1 MSHVSLI
8 IPDTD
13 EIVASLDTRYLPLPL
28 SHTKYYRES
37 SRRWY
42 FKDYL
47 SSHPDPESLLAP
59 SINEGE
65 SDDEDADDLDVTDNN
80 NAAGGEGEVVVEEQV
95 AEVTG
100 NGAEPKPTY
109 RTTVQPHP
117 PVRVNI
123 RNRLTSWELDL
134 RGRKSN
140 LYSVLLG
147 ISAGN
152 ASVDQIESIEFRI
165 FKKNEYSEDFSTPSE
180 FFNKQDIRDLV
191 TGTGLAR
198 WKLHNQFKKEDLDSV
213 VVELE
218 IRTTQNNNDDSDN
231 DDNSLVDP
239 GFFELHYME
248 LVKEPIECTSFSAH
262 DPSLKVHKPYVWSIN
277 VNYSDELSED
287 LSPTM
292 EIVTYA
298 ISGDGSHVATVAGID
313 QHVFLDVWDLRNPH
327 EFHTSHSNST
337 IQHHHHSSNTSVDKI
352 ENAADK
358 HSISSHPSKDPP
370 VLLSDSTTPAN
381 PVLKPFSPRC
391 SARVSAIELP
401 VTYNGRQVGVS
412 LSWDASMV
420 AILDATTLST
430 HEDSHTQSSFA
441 VFDHI
446 CGPHSTIDE
455 KGKVTPFAAT
465 VLRSS
470 EQHLDLAATDGRLKN
485 FFGYGKFHISAL
497 ENQDIKDELFVT
509 CNEQEVN
516 VYGVYPKWR
525 HIHTVRLDRPQDT
538 LLDLNVPCMR
548 LIDTLRGRNFVWDVR
563 NDDGIAVYDVEDG
576 SVISFSLK
584 HRLHP
589 NDLWFREKTP
599 FCLSNDGSVL
609 ALYQER
615 VISTHWVG
623 SGTLRGKFL
632 LPDRYKI
639 PDDIQFI
646 RGDTHLLI
654 RVETRNEDL
663 GRGLLGLIVRVED
676 MALVDSFSL
685 PGKYLALPATSA
697 RSGSTGGSQDL
708 LTAHQSTLDL
718 IRLED
723 RIAKSWS
730 NPKPKCDDGCRAKLS
745 PIKSDDK
752 EEIVSPSGIR
762 FMIETCMETLVKLT
776 NEIQLTSVII
786 SASFKNG
793 EPVEKLVMPELE
805 RRSWGGSYV
814 EKFFLDC
821 GTRLVIISRELFTLW
836 SLPTTLEG
844 NLKLLMAVH
853 APDGAW
859 RCCPHQQLFSAEL
872 YMCISADGSPVVNEI
887 PRVGAVFTRESAES
901 FLMGIPTLADLYKQ
915 GDETFRR
922 EILRYVGKHLNTH
935 PVPEDPNKSILPYIC
950 ERWSL
955 ENHDTLQPFVADL
968 LDSPFGRWV
977 PKQDFDR
984 QSNPLEMMLEKA
996 KTQPQAIAMVETLID
1011 YCIRQARAE
1020 DDAHF
1025 LVPVLNSLPI
1035 LSDPSHPH
1043 QELAQRTLRRLA
1055 YIPVKSRSLII
1066 DHHQTTYPLEFRW
1079 KFWTQ
1084 NTRPL
1089 YKCKSP
1095 VVQMTRDQVVDPIN
1109 GNFSADFYVTS
1120 DDLLWSLRKD
1130 RDAEV
1135 KSAHR
1140 PLVKAVRPNGV
1151 LSWIKAVV
1159 FMMWYKRKLWSTSAI
1174 DVHPYAPQ
1182 ALDHPAI
1189 SAIVE
1194 YKWNKIGYK
1203 YWLMRFIFQCLY
1215 YILVLTT
1222 VFLQV
1227 YNDQGNRMA
1236 GLFVAIVA
1244 FAGIFLWLEL
1254 IQMIRDKKNYLSSIY
1269 NFVDLVVFGLPLAG
1283 SINQLCIIYGNT
1295 PPGGN
1300 PALLSFS
1307 VLFVFLHFLFELRVN
1322 KSVCHFVTII
1332 IQIFEKIKVFFFIFA
1347 GGILAFTIAI
1357 LHLLR
1362 SPANSSP
1369 SCTGDACE
1377 QIDFPLNFL
1386 RAMSATYF
1394 FMGGIYD
1401 PISPLFNTDRVAFH
1415 LMMIV
1420 FFFFTVILMLNVLIS
1435 LISLAFSDGDET
1447 WRLTWIENRLRYV
1460 ESAENMS
1467 YHIPGFRER
1476 HNWFPKEIYYSATPQ
1491 QVRDYNK
1498 VSESLD
1504 EQNSIVTVKETS
1516 PSSQAILGVGAG
1528 DDSMH
1533 VHSHTHSH
1541 SHSHSPEDGVV
1552 SEDKK
1557 EEEVVVQGHHGHQHH
1572 HDHHHHQ
1579 HASGSSTTASATPSF
1594 GGAGVAVS
1602 GIVSEVAQLK
1612 YQLQES
1618 QGQMLSLLQQLTKQQ
1633 EQNVVQQTQL
1643 REQQQLFASQ
1653 LGELQGHILTLL
1665 KTGP

>member
-28 SHTKYYRES
+28 SHTKYYSES

-47 SSHPDPESLLAP
+47 ASTPDPESLLAP
-59 SINEGE
+59 SINEGDSE
-65 SDDEDADDLDVTDNN
+65 DEDADDLDVVDNN
-80 NAAGGEGEVVVEEQV
+80 NNGGEGAVEGGEEVVQEAMETTEN
-95 AEVTG
+95 A
-100 NGAEPKPTY
+100 AEPKPTY
-109 RTTVQPHP
+109 RTTVQPQP
-117 PVRVNI
+117 PVRVSI
-123 RNRLTSWELDL
+123 RKRVTSWELDL
-134 RGRKSN
+134 RGRRSS
-140 LYSVLLG
+140 LFSVILG

-152 ASVDQIESIEFRI
+152 ANIDQIESIEFRI
-165 FKKNEYSEDFSTPSE
+165 FKKNEHSEDFSNPSE
-180 FFNKQDIRDLV
+180 FFNKQDVKDLF

-198 WKLHNQFKKEDLDSV
+198 WKLHNQFKKEDFDSV
-213 VVELE
+213 VVELGV
-218 IRTTQNNNDDSDN
+218 RTTQHDN
-231 DDNSLVDP
+231 DDGNDNDNNSLTDP

-262 DPSLKVHKPYVWSIN
+262 DPSLRVHKPYVWSIN

-287 LSPTM
+287 LSSTM

-298 ISGDGSHVATVAGID
+298 ISGDGTHVATVAAVD
-313 QHVFLDVWDLRNPH
+313 EHVFLDIWDLRNPH
-327 EFHTSHSNST
+327 ELHTGNSNSF
-337 IQHHHHSSNTSVDKI
+337 IQHHHHHSSTSIDETEK
-352 ENAADK
+352 ADK
-358 HSISSHPSKDPP
+358 NSISSHPSKDPP
-370 VLLSDSTTPAN
+370 VLLPDTNPIN
-381 PVLKPFSPRC
+381 PVSTPFNPRC

-420 AILDATTLST
+420 ALLDATTIST
-430 HEDSHTQSSFA
+430 TWDSHTQSSFA
-441 VFDHI
+441 IFDHI

-455 KGKVTPFAAT
+455 KGNITPFTAT

-470 EQHLDLAATDGRLKN
+470 EQHLDLSATDGRLKN

-538 LLDLNVPCMR
+538 MLDLKLPCMR
-548 LIDTLRGRNFVWDVR
+548 LIDTLRGRSFVWDIR
-563 NDDGIAVYDVEDG
+563 NDDGVSVYDVEDG

-589 NDLWFREKTP
+589 KELWFHEETP
-599 FCLSNDGSVL
+599 FCLSSDGAVL

-632 LPDRYKI
+632 LPERYTV
-639 PDDIQFI
+639 PNNIQFI

-654 RVETRNEDL
+654 RVEIRNEDL

-676 MALVDSFSL
+676 MAL
-685 PGKYLALPATSA
+685 
-697 RSGSTGGSQDL
+697 
-708 LTAHQSTLDL
+708 
-718 IRLED
+718 
-723 RIAKSWS
+723 
-730 NPKPKCDDGCRAKLS
+730 
-745 PIKSDDK
+745 SDDN
-752 EEIVSPSGIR
+752 EEVISPSGIR
-762 FMIETCMETLVKLT
+762 FKIETCIETLVKLT
-776 NEIQLTSVII
+776 NEVRLTSVVI

-805 RRSWGGSYV
+805 RLSWRGSYV

-836 SLPTTLEG
+836 SLPTTLED
-844 NLKLLMAVH
+844 NLKLLVATY

-859 RCCPHQQLFSAEL
+859 RCCPHQQLFSEEL
-872 YMCISADGSPVVNEI
+872 YMCINADGSSVLNEI
-887 PRVGAVFTRESAES
+887 PRAGAAFTPESAQG
-901 FLMGIPTLADLYKQ
+901 FLSGIPILAELYKQ

-935 PVPEDPNKSILPYIC
+935 PVPEDSNKSILPYIC
-950 ERWSL
+950 ERWDV
-955 ENHDTLQPFVADL
+955 ENHVILQLFVADL
-968 LDSPFGRWV
+968 LDSPYGRWV
-977 PKQDFDR
+977 PKQNFDR
-984 QSNPLEMMLEKA
+984 QSNPIEMMLIKA
-996 KTQPQAIAMVETLID
+996 KTQPQAVAMVETFID

-1025 LVPVLNSLPI
+1025 LVPVMSSLPL

-1084 NTRPL
+1084 NARPL
-1089 YKCKSP
+1089 YKCKNP
-1095 VVQMTRDQVVDPIN
+1095 VVQMTRNQVVDPIN
-1109 GNFSADFYVTS
+1109 ENFTADLYVTS

-1130 RDAEV
+1130 QSAEA
-1135 KSAHR
+1135 SSDHR
-1140 PLVKAVRPNGV
+1140 PLVKAVRPSGV
-1151 LSWIKAVV
+1151 MGWIKAIV
-1159 FMMWYKRKLWSTSAI
+1159 FMMWYKRKLWSTPAI
-1174 DVHPYAPQ
+1174 DVHPYTSQ

-1189 SAIVE
+1189 AAIVE
-1194 YKWNKIGYK
+1194 YKWNKVGYK

-1215 YILVLTT
+1215 YILVLVT

-1227 YNDQGNRMA
+1227 YSDQGNRMA

-1244 FAGIFLWLEL
+1244 LAGVFLWLEL
-1254 IQMIRDKKNYLSSIY
+1254 IQMIRDKKSYLSSIY

-1283 SINQLCIIYGNT
+1283 SINQLCIIWGDT
-1295 PPGGN
+1295 PPGGS

-1362 SPANSSP
+1362 SPATSSP
-1369 SCTGDACE
+1369 SCTGDACG
-1377 QIDFPLNFL
+1377 QIDFPSNFL

-1401 PISPLFNTDRVAFH
+1401 PISPLFNTDWVAFH

-1467 YHIPGFRER
+1467 YHIPGFRDS
-1476 HNWFPKEIYYSATPQ
+1476 HNWFPREIYYSATPQ

-1504 EQNSIVTVKETS
+1504 EQNSIVTIKETS

-1533 VHSHTHSH
+1533 MH
-1541 SHSHSPEDGVV
+1541 SHSHSPIAVVGEDT
-1552 SEDKK
+1552 K
-1557 EEEVVVQGHHGHQHH
+1557 EVVQQQQQHQHH
-1572 HDHHHHQ
+1572 Q
-1579 HASGSSTTASATPSF
+1579 HVSGSSATAAVGVSSSVSQPTVSL
-1594 GGAGVAVS
+1594 GGAGA
-1602 GIVSEVAQLK
+1602 VSEVAQLK
-1612 YQLQES
+1612 NQLQES
-1618 QGQMLSLLQQLTKQQ
+1618 QGQMLLLLQQLAKQQ
-1633 EQNVVQQTQL
+1633 EQNVAQQTQL
-1643 REQQQLFASQ
+1643 KEQQQLFATQ

-1665 KTGP
+1665 KAGP

>member
-28 SHTKYYRES
+28 SHTKYYSES

-47 SSHPDPESLLAP
+47 TSTPDPESLLAP
-59 SINEGE
+59 SINEGDSE
-65 SDDEDADDLDVTDNN
+65 DEDADDLDVVDNN
-80 NAAGGEGEVVVEEQV
+80 NNGSERAMEDGEEVVQ
-95 AEVTG
+95 EVMETTE
-100 NGAEPKPTY
+100 NAAEPKPTY
-109 RTTVQPHP
+109 RTTLQPQP
-117 PVRVNI
+117 PAKVNI
-123 RNRLTSWELDL
+123 RKRVTSWELDL
-134 RGRKSN
+134 RGRKSS
-140 LYSVLLG
+140 LFSVILG

-152 ASVDQIESIEFRI
+152 ANIDQIESIEFQI
-165 FKKNEYSEDFSTPSE
+165 FKKNKYNEDFSNPSE
-180 FFNKQDIRDLV
+180 FFNKQSVRDLF

-198 WKLHNQFKKEDLDSV
+198 WKLHSQFKKDDFDSV

-218 IRTTQNNNDDSDN
+218 VRTTQSDN
-231 DDNSLVDP
+231 DDDNDNDKNSLVDH

-262 DPSLKVHKPYVWSIN
+262 DPSLRIHRPYVWSIN

-298 ISGDGSHVATVAGID
+298 ISGDGTHVATVAAVD
-313 QHVFLDVWDLRNPH
+313 EHVFLDVWDLRNPN

-337 IQHHHHSSNTSVDKI
+337 IQHHHHHSNTSVDKI
-352 ENAADK
+352 EKADK
-358 HSISSHPSKDPP
+358 NSIASHPSKDQP
-370 VLLSDSTTPAN
+370 VLLPDTSPTNAIST
-381 PVLKPFSPRC
+381 PFSPRC

-420 AILDATTLST
+420 ALLDATTIST
-430 HEDSHTQSSFA
+430 TCDSHTQSSFA
-441 VFDHI
+441 IFDHI
-446 CGPHSTIDE
+446 CGPHSAIDE
-455 KGKVTPFAAT
+455 DGKTTPFTAT

-470 EQHLDLAATDGRLKN
+470 EQHLDLAAADGRLKN

-538 LLDLNVPCMR
+538 MLDLNLPCMR
-548 LIDTLRGRNFVWDVR
+548 LIDTLRGRSFVWDVQ
-563 NDDGIAVYDVEDG
+563 NGDGISVYDVEDG

-589 NDLWFREKTP
+589 KELWFREETP
-599 FCLSNDGSVL
+599 FCLSSDGAVL

-615 VISTHWVG
+615 VISTHWVE

-632 LPDRYKI
+632 LPDRYTV
-639 PDDIQFI
+639 PNNIQFI
-646 RGDTHLLI
+646 RDDTHLLI

-697 RSGSTGGSQDL
+697 RSGLTGGVQNL
-708 LTAHQSTLDL
+708 LTAHQSTLDF
-718 IRLED
+718 IRLDD

-730 NPKPKCDDGCRAKLS
+730 NPKPECDDRCRTKQF
-745 PIKSDDK
+745 PIQSDNK
-752 EEIVSPSGIR
+752 EEVISPSGIR
-762 FMIETCMETLVKLT
+762 FKIETCIETLVKLT
-776 NEIQLTSVII
+776 NEVQLTSVVI
-786 SASFKNG
+786 SASFENG

-805 RRSWGGSYV
+805 RLSWRGSYV

-844 NLKLLMAVH
+844 NLKLLVATC

-859 RCCPHQQLFSAEL
+859 RCCPHQQLFSEEL
-872 YMCISADGSPVVNEI
+872 YMCINADGSSVLNEI
-887 PRVGAVFTRESAES
+887 PRAGAAFTPESAQD
-901 FLMGIPTLADLYKQ
+901 FLIGIPILAELYKQ

-935 PVPEDPNKSILPYIC
+935 PVREDSNKSILPYIC
-950 ERWSL
+950 EIWDL
-955 ENHDTLQPFVADL
+955 ENCATLQLLVADL
-968 LDSPFGRWV
+968 LDSPYGRWV
-977 PKQDFDR
+977 PKQNFDR
-984 QSNPLEMMLEKA
+984 QSNPIEMMLEKA
-996 KTQPQAIAMVETLID
+996 KTQPQAITMVETFID

-1025 LVPVLNSLPI
+1025 LVPVMSSLPL
-1035 LSDPSHPH
+1035 LSGSSHPH

-1066 DHHQTTYPLEFRW
+1066 NHHQTTHPLEFRW

-1084 NTRPL
+1084 NARPL
-1089 YKCKSP
+1089 YKCKNP
-1095 VVQMTRDQVVDPIN
+1095 IVQMTRDQVVDPIN
-1109 GNFSADFYVTS
+1109 GNFTADLYVTS
-1120 DDLLWSLRKD
+1120 DDLVWSLR
-1130 RDAEV
+1130 RDQSAEAN
-1135 KSAHR
+1135 SAHR
-1140 PLVKAVRPNGV
+1140 PLVKVVRPSGI
-1151 LSWIKAVV
+1151 LSWIKAIV
-1159 FMMWYKRKLWSTSAI
+1159 FMIWYKRKLWTTSAI
-1174 DVHPYAPQ
+1174 DVHPYIPQ
-1182 ALDHPAI
+1182 ALDHPAV

-1215 YILVLTT
+1215 YILVLVT

-1244 FAGIFLWLEL
+1244 LAGIFLWLEL
-1254 IQMIRDKKNYLSSIY
+1254 IQMIQDKKSYLSSIY

-1283 SINQLCIIYGNT
+1283 SINQLCIIWGDT

-1362 SPANSSP
+1362 SPATSSP

-1377 QIDFPLNFL
+1377 QIDFPSNFL
-1386 RAMSATYF
+1386 RAISATYF

-1435 LISLAFSDGDET
+1435 LISLAFNDGDET

-1467 YHIPGFRER
+1467 YHIPGFRDS
-1476 HNWFPKEIYYSATPQ
+1476 HNWFPREIYYSATPQ

-1504 EQNSIVTVKETS
+1504 EQNSIVTVKEMS

-1528 DDSMH
+1528 DDSMYM
-1533 VHSHTHSH
+1533 HSH
-1541 SHSHSPEDGVV
+1541 SHSHSHFPKAVAGD
-1552 SEDKK
+1552 DTK
-1557 EEEVVVQGHHGHQHH
+1557 EEVVQQQQHH
-1572 HDHHHHQ
+1572 QQPQ
-1579 HASGSSTTASATPSF
+1579 HLSGSSATAATGVSSSVSQPTASL
-1594 GGAGVAVS
+1594 GGAEG
-1602 GIVSEVAQLK
+1602 VSEVAQLK
-1612 YQLQES
+1612 NQLQES
-1618 QGQMLSLLQQLTKQQ
+1618 QGQMLLLLQQLTKQQ
-1633 EQNVVQQTQL
+1633 EQNVTQQTQL
-1643 REQQQLFASQ
+1643 KEQQQLFATQ